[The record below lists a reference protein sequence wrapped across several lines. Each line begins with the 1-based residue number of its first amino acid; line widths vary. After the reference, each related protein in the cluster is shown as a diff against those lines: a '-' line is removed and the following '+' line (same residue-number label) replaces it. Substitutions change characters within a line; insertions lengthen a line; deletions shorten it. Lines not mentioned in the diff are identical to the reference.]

1 MGAMTATRDPR
12 STRATLPFDAVG
24 AVSWD
29 RSTDTHY
36 WSPEA
41 REILGVGPED
51 PATTAFLFDHIHPD
65 DAQFVLDTLCD
76 VPPDA
81 TTFVVPFRVVRPDG
95 SLRQI
100 SSTWAAVDPDGRGPY
115 RYVGT
120 LVDWTA
126 EADVDR
132 RLEESEQLL
141 RATVDHAI
149 DPMVQAEGAYEGE
162 ELVDLLIVDA
172 NPAALSYM
180 RLDLHQV
187 VGVSLFAL
195 FGDALDAELRARY
208 LNTLATGEPV
218 LIDGFEFPGAA
229 GEDPRWFDLRVY
241 RAGHVVTVSW
251 RDVTL
256 RRTALAALAAS
267 ERLFRT
273 TMHDAAIGMAVAD
286 PDGTMRIVNPALCR
300 LLDRGA
306 EWFLGHS
313 LLEVVH
319 PDDRDRVLGERAR
332 LLDLGMGTDTIVSEI
347 RLVRADGEALHVRR
361 AGVLVRDEKGEPEHL
376 LVQVEDLTEQ
386 HRALSELEYRTFHD
400 ALTGLR
406 NRSWIQEML
415 DVDLAAARLAESA
428 LSVLFLD
435 LDRFNV
441 VNDSLG
447 HEAGDA
453 LLVEVAGRIASCL
466 RPGDRLAR
474 VGGDEFVVILNGIE
488 DAEDAEALAEQVSQ
502 AITRAVSVDTPIEG
516 HRVLPT
522 MSVGIAVSGDDS
534 TSASLLRD
542 ADAALVRA
550 KRDGRN
556 RWAFADTRQHERA
569 IARLMMEDA
578 LRLAIERNE
587 FVTYYQPIVLVG
599 SGEVVG
605 HEALVRWAHPE
616 RGILLPGEFM
626 DVAEASGLVGDI
638 DLAVL
643 GGACAALGSGV
654 MPGTVSVNVSAV
666 DLARGTWFD
675 DVLAALSRHHVD
687 PSRLVLEITETAA
700 LELPDHTRWSLDRL
714 RDLGV
719 GLHVDDFG
727 TGFSSIS
734 LLQDLPVTGLK
745 LDRRFVQALTPHEDS
760 PANALAAGLAGLA
773 SGLGLVGVAEGVE
786 TEEQAHVLRAQGW
799 SHGQGWLYGRPSPL
813 P

>member
-1 MGAMTATRDPR
+1 M
-12 STRATLPFDAVG
+12 TRAPLPFDAVG

-29 RSTDTHY
+29 RRTDTHS

-41 REILGVGPED
+41 REILGVGPGD
-51 PATTAFLFDHIHPD
+51 PATSAFFLSHIHPD
-65 DAQFVLDTLCD
+65 DAPFVLDTLCD
-76 VPPDA
+76 VPADA
-81 TTFVVPFRVVRPDG
+81 RTFVIPFRVLRPDG

-100 SSTWAAVDPDGRGPY
+100 SSTWAAVDPEGPGPH

-126 EADVDR
+126 ESDVDR
-132 RLEESEQLL
+132 QLEESQQLL

-149 DPMVQAEGAYEGE
+149 DPMMQAEGLFDDG

-180 RLDLHQV
+180 RLTLQQV
-187 VGVSLFAL
+187 VGVSLFTL
-195 FGDALDAELRARY
+195 FGDALDAELRSRY
-208 LNTLATGEPV
+208 LRTLTTGEPV
-218 LIDGFEFPGAA
+218 LIDAHEFQGPADP
-229 GEDPRWFDLRVY
+229 EPRWFDIRVY

-251 RDVTL
+251 RDVSL
-256 RRTALAALAAS
+256 RRRALASLAAS

-273 TMHDAAIGMAVAD
+273 TMHDAAIGMALAD
-286 PDGTMRIVNPALCR
+286 LDGTFRLVNPALR
-300 LLDRGA
+300 ELLGRDE
-306 EWFLGHS
+306 EWFVDKGLADC
-313 LLEVVH
+313 LH
-319 PDDRDRVLGERAR
+319 PEDRDAVVGERAR
-332 LLDLGMGTDTIVSEI
+332 AVAAPPGGGASISQVRLLRS
-347 RLVRADGEALHVRR
+347 DGEIIHARR
-361 AGVLVRDEKGEPEHL
+361 AGVVVRDADGNPDFL
-376 LVQVEDLTEQ
+376 MVQVEDLTEQ
-386 HRALSELEYRTFHD
+386 HRALTELEYRAFHD
-400 ALTGLR
+400 PLTGLR
-406 NRSWIQEML
+406 NRNWIQEML
-415 DVDLAAARLAESA
+415 EVDLAAARLAESTLA
-428 LSVLFLD
+428 VLFLD
-435 LDRFNV
+435 VDRFNV

-447 HEAGDA
+447 HDAGDA
-453 LLVEVAGRIASCL
+453 LLVELAGRIEACL
-466 RPGDRLAR
+466 RPGDRLSR
-474 VGGDEFVVILNGIE
+474 VGGDEFVVVLNGIE
-488 DAEDAEALAEQVSQ
+488 DPDDAEAVAEQVAQ
-502 AITRAVSVDTPIEG
+502 AITRAVAVDTTVEG

-522 MSVGIAVSGDDS
+522 VSIGVALSSTDS
-534 TSASLLRD
+534 SGSNLLRD
-542 ADAALVRA
+542 SDAALVRA

-569 IARLMMEDA
+569 IARLTLEDA

-587 FVTYYQPIVLVG
+587 FVTYYQPIVRIG

-626 DVAEASGLVGDI
+626 EVAEASGLVGDI

-643 GGACAALGSGV
+643 DGACAALGSGL

-666 DLARGTWFD
+666 DLARSTWFD
-675 DVLAALSRHHVD
+675 DVLSALQRHRVD

-745 LDRRFVQALTPHEDS
+745 LDRRFVTALTPHEDS
-760 PANALAAGLAGLA
+760 PANALAAGLSGLA